1 MGMALEHLY
10 ERIKDARERSGMT
23 ASEAEDALGVSRIQI
38 WRLENKSKTISAE
51 RLFELADL
59 YGVEPRQ
66 LLQGDEAPAMFN
78 DLYRRIGDVVLMVE
92 GQVQTLNVRPSPEI
106 IKDAIIEILQQEAS
120 QPIDAKSQPFDPSRY
135 KGLITLL
142 FEQASKL

>member
-1 MGMALEHLY
+1 
-10 ERIKDARERSGMT
+10 MT
-23 ASEAEDALGVSRIQI
+23 AGEAEDALGVSRIQI
-38 WRLENKSKTISAE
+38 WRLENKSETISAE

-66 LLQGDEAPAMFN
+66 LLQGDEAPAMFH

-92 GQVQTLNVRPSPEI
+92 EQVQTLNVRPSPEI
-106 IKDAIIEILQQEAS
+106 VKDAIIEILQQEAN

-142 FEQASKL
+142 LKQAPKT